1 MLTPEL
7 ANSMAE
13 KLSRDEL
20 AVIISMQKAQRA
32 SESDLTK
39 LQNERDDLIAE
50 LKGVESVKDFLV
62 AKLRDVERAQRMVE
76 SEKET
81 VARQVV
87 SDRDFAEFQ

>member
-20 AVIISMQKAQRA
+20 AVIISMQKAQKA

-39 LQNERDDLIAE
+39 LRNERDDLIAE

-62 AKLRDVERAQRMVE
+62 AKLRDEERFPDLDSMREQMHIDAAQA
-76 SEKET
+76 K
-81 VARQVV
+81 AIL
-87 SDRDFAEFQ
+87 AA